1 MRKLRYSSRFK
12 KDFKKYKRDSLKVEA
27 LKTILNLLVEGNEIP
42 KENKPH
48 ILKGDYRGFWECHVE
63 DDFLLIWIDGDVVEL
78 LRLGSHSELFGKKR
92 R

>member
-27 LKTILNLLVEGNEIP
+27 LKKILNLLVEGNEIP

-48 ILKGDYRGFWECHVE
+48 ILKGDY
-63 DDFLLIWIDGDVVEL
+63 
-78 LRLGSHSELFGKKR
+78 
-92 R
+92 